1 MLQLLMLSG
10 ACRPSFPII
19 WNKSLHGFGSFGAF
33 GIGRRALTGRA
44 RLQRVQTPP
53 RWQQPSHHGRCE
65 TLLQTR
71 PCERARQLRQ
81 CGTLNHFEKEQ
92 AMDSFPGSGKAI
104 FLLLRSPA
112 HVDGRVAG
120 KEYKSLWLEST
131 DMKLKSGALQRTLL
145 ADVSRQ
151 KQSGAFLDK
160 RLSSWRVANYLGAG
174 KESRGTAV
182 SAGSRAFP
190 QDASSSVGRPHPTLD
205 WTPRRS
211 VSWPS
216 SRVTGSLR

>member
-53 RWQQPSHHGRCE
+53 RWQQPSHTTGDA
-65 TLLQTR
+65 R
-71 PCERARQLRQ
+71 PSFKRDRARQLRQ
-81 CGTLNHFEKEQ
+81 CGTLIHFEKEQ

-145 ADVSRQ
+145 ADVSIPGQ
-151 KQSGAFLDK
+151 TVIFL
-160 RLSSWRVANYLGAG
+160 AG
-174 KESRGTAV
+174 CKLF
-182 SAGSRAFP
+182 GSRQRKSGHSCKCWIQSFP
-190 QDASSSVGRPHPTLD
+190 PRCVELSWKASSDP
-205 WTPRRS
+205 
-211 VSWPS
+211 
-216 SRVTGSLR
+216 

>member
-19 WNKSLHGFGSFGAF
+19 WNKSLHGFGSFGEF

-53 RWQQPSHHGRCE
+53 RWQQPSHTTGDA
-65 TLLQTR
+65 R
-71 PCERARQLRQ
+71 PSFKRDRARQLRQ

-120 KEYKSLWLEST
+120 KEYKSLWPEST

-145 ADVSRQ
+145 ADVSIPGQ
-151 KQSGAFLDK
+151 TVIFL
-160 RLSSWRVANYLGAG
+160 AG
-174 KESRGTAV
+174 CKLF
-182 SAGSRAFP
+182 GSRQRKSGHSCKCWIQSFP
-190 QDASSSVGRPHPTLD
+190 
-205 WTPRRS
+205 PRC
-211 VSWPS
+211 VELSWKALSDP
-216 SRVTGSLR
+216 

>member
-1 MLQLLMLSG
+1 MLQLLR

-19 WNKSLHGFGSFGAF
+19 WNKSLHGFGSFGEF

-145 ADVSRQ
+145 ADVSIPGQ
-151 KQSGAFLDK
+151 TVIFL
-160 RLSSWRVANYLGAG
+160 AG
-174 KESRGTAV
+174 CKLF
-182 SAGSRAFP
+182 GSRQRKSGHSWKCWIQSFP
-190 QDASSSVGRPHPTLD
+190 PRCVELSWKASSDP
-205 WTPRRS
+205 
-211 VSWPS
+211 
-216 SRVTGSLR
+216 

>member
-1 MLQLLMLSG
+1 MLSG

-33 GIGRRALTGRA
+33 GIRRRALTGRA

-145 ADVSRQ
+145 ADVSIPGQ
-151 KQSGAFLDK
+151 TVIFL
-160 RLSSWRVANYLGAG
+160 AG
-174 KESRGTAV
+174 CKLF
-182 SAGSRAFP
+182 GSRQRKSGHSCKCWIQSFP
-190 QDASSSVGRPHPTLD
+190 PRCVELSWKASSDP
-205 WTPRRS
+205 
-211 VSWPS
+211 
-216 SRVTGSLR
+216 

>member
-19 WNKSLHGFGSFGAF
+19 WNKSLHGFGSFGEF

-53 RWQQPSHHGRCE
+53 RWQQPSHTTGDA
-65 TLLQTR
+65 R
-71 PCERARQLRQ
+71 PSFKRDRARQLRQ
-81 CGTLNHFEKEQ
+81 CGTLIHFEKEQ

-131 DMKLKSGALQRTLL
+131 DMKMKSGALQRTLL

-160 RLSSWRVANYLGAG
+160 RLSSWRVAKYLGAG

>member
-1 MLQLLMLSG
+1 MLQLLR

-145 ADVSRQ
+145 ADVSIPGQ
-151 KQSGAFLDK
+151 TVIFL
-160 RLSSWRVANYLGAG
+160 AG
-174 KESRGTAV
+174 CKLF
-182 SAGSRAFP
+182 GSRQRKSGHSCKCWIQSFP
-190 QDASSSVGRPHPTLD
+190 PRCVELSWKASSDP
-205 WTPRRS
+205 
-211 VSWPS
+211 
-216 SRVTGSLR
+216 

>member
-1 MLQLLMLSG
+1 MLQLLR

-19 WNKSLHGFGSFGAF
+19 WNKSLHGFGSFGEF

-53 RWQQPSHHGRCE
+53 RWQQPSHTTGDA
-65 TLLQTR
+65 R
-71 PCERARQLRQ
+71 PSFKRDRARQLRQ
-81 CGTLNHFEKEQ
+81 CGTLIHFEKEQ

-145 ADVSRQ
+145 ADVSIPGQ
-151 KQSGAFLDK
+151 TVIFL
-160 RLSSWRVANYLGAG
+160 AG
-174 KESRGTAV
+174 CKLF
-182 SAGSRAFP
+182 GSRQRKSGHSCKCWIQSFP
-190 QDASSSVGRPHPTLD
+190 PRCVELSWKASSDP
-205 WTPRRS
+205 
-211 VSWPS
+211 
-216 SRVTGSLR
+216 

>member
-33 GIGRRALTGRA
+33 GIRRRALTGRA

-92 AMDSFPGSGKAI
+92 AMDSFPGSEKAI

-131 DMKLKSGALQRTLL
+131 DMKLKSGAFNSALQRTLL
-145 ADVSRQ
+145 ADVSIPGQTVIFLAGCKLFGSSQR
-151 KQSGAFLDK
+151 KSGHSCKCWIQSFPP
-160 RLSSWRVANYLGAG
+160 RCVELSW
-174 KESRGTAV
+174 K
-182 SAGSRAFP
+182 
-190 QDASSSVGRPHPTLD
+190 ASSDP
-205 WTPRRS
+205 
-211 VSWPS
+211 
-216 SRVTGSLR
+216 